1 MAVRLV
7 TVVWVYP
14 NNRDKRVSCVYA
26 NTPRAWC
33 KYIWV
38 VLSIFLLVLSRTTCS
53 LVVKREASRPSTD
66 GVFRGI
72 LADRVRGTPTR
83 TVHLADCMSEVSHR
97 VLLRGCFFFF
107 TYISTSWYHVCKFVC
122 MYVCPTF

>member
-38 VLSIFLLVLSRTTCS
+38 GYFQFFSSCSQAGRVPAVKYDGMRRRVPATARIVAYEHAPAASCLATSCS
-53 LVVKREASRPSTD
+53 LAPVACCLLSPTETASCWLGPHAFPASQAST
-66 GVFRGI
+66 
-72 LADRVRGTPTR
+72 TT
-83 TVHLADCMSEVSHR
+83 TVCRM
-97 VLLRGCFFFF
+97 
-107 TYISTSWYHVCKFVC
+107 
-122 MYVCPTF
+122 